1 MLVFPR
7 SIFLG
12 QREDLSFGR
21 QEGRIHPIDRQRQR
35 ELVVAVIVFQF
46 RYLLDCPR
54 AELLDFPGRVGQ
66 KIDGL
71 PHRRL
76 CGSQFEAVHF
86 LRDLRPYLYYIVQLV
101 RADDGNDRIDR
112 SLRIAHLGTR
122 RIAEYRIGRKHLA
135 RLGNEEAR
143 PLVQFRV
150 VSLVC
155 RYRDHRPFLFI
166 HPLGRFLLRC
176 IRRANDQAQQQ

>member
-46 RYLLDCPR
+46 RYLLNRPR

-71 PHRRL
+71 PYRRL
-76 CGSQFEAVHF
+76 RLSQFEAVH
-86 LRDLRPYLYYIVQLV
+86 LLWDLCPYLDYIVQLV
-101 RADDGNDRIDR
+101 RADDGHDGIDR
-112 SLRIAHLGTR
+112 SLCITHLGTR
-122 RIAEYRIGRKHLA
+122 RIAEDRIG
-135 RLGNEEAR
+135 
-143 PLVQFRV
+143 
-150 VSLVC
+150 
-155 RYRDHRPFLFI
+155 
-166 HPLGRFLLRC
+166 
-176 IRRANDQAQQQ
+176 